1 MPSEKVLC
9 RRIRIL
15 LSEGE
20 SGRRDSRDTAA
31 EPSRKGPSGTK
42 DLQKRRCEAQPH
54 SRPYMAFLEIQ
65 DGDENYTS
73 SGFLVAEKFVL
84 TAAHCRGDKIAV
96 ILGAHDVTKQEP
108 SQQRIRVRRQI
119 PHPQYDRENL
129 KNDIML
135 LQSQRL
141 LTGRWRCEAQPHS
154 RPYMAFLEIQDGD
167 ENYTSSGFLV
177 AEKFVLTAAHCRGD
191 KIAVILGAH
200 DVTKQEP
207 SQQRIR
213 VRRQIPHPQYDREN
227 LKNDI
232 MLLQL
237 EKPAKLNGFVK
248 TIPLPEPGE
257 RVEPGTA
264 CSVAG
269 WGRTIGASN
278 VLQEVDVEVLEDDE
292 CLKYDY
298 YDPATMLSA
307 RHPQKCRDT
316 ARVNL
321 LLA

>member
-1 MPSEKVLC
+1 
-9 RRIRIL
+9 
-15 LSEGE
+15 
-20 SGRRDSRDTAA
+20 
-31 EPSRKGPSGTK
+31 
-42 DLQKRRCEAQPH
+42 QPH

-84 TAAHCRGDKIAV
+84 TAAHCRA
-96 ILGAHDVTKQEP
+96 LGLY
-108 SQQRIRVRRQI
+108 S
-119 PHPQYDRENL
+119 
-129 KNDIML
+129 
-135 LQSQRL
+135 
-141 LTGRWRCEAQPHS
+141 
-154 RPYMAFLEIQDGD
+154 
-167 ENYTSSGFLV
+167 
-177 AEKFVLTAAHCRGD
+177 

-316 ARVNL
+316 ARGDSGGPLVCDGKAQGIVSRVSDPGITSGMYMRVSAFIDWIRNAKKL
-321 LLA
+321 L